1 MVLRGVVARH
11 RGLCGVRRR
20 SAQSLFATGLRQ
32 WVLPKEGDCGEMGV
46 FEEALKEIQDKVRNL
61 LYVMTFHAE
70 EEMEDDELSI
80 YDVEHGVLSGEI
92 VERQQDLETGGWKY
106 LIEGETLVGEDVT
119 VVAKPSPTGMV
130 VIITVFL
137 MQ

>member
-1 MVLRGVVARH
+1 M
-11 RGLCGVRRR
+11 
-20 SAQSLFATGLRQ
+20 
-32 WVLPKEGDCGEMGV
+32 